1 MKVISFIEQPSVV
14 RRILE
19 HLDLWEEPRLPPEPP
34 ELVCEPDAD
43 YVPWQDNV
51 PEIEIG

>member
-19 HLDLWEEPRLPPEPP
+19 HLDLWEEPRPP
-34 ELVCEPDAD
+34 PDPDVSESA
-43 YVPWQDNV
+43 
-51 PEIEIG
+51 